1 MIRLVLLLLG
11 VEYLRKRWRSI
22 LLIGLI
28 WLLAGLVIFIDA
40 LDNAMYFPI
49 NFFAYLFLVEG
60 LATLAVAWTGVG
72 GQRIL
77 RYVKGGAVVLAA
89 MLIFAGHH
97 HGNFLLSMIFG
108 TLFLADGLI
117 QCISAYMVR
126 YRRWRVAFSWGLAEI
141 ALAIFFYQPYPTH
154 YVGTLPYCLGLFL
167 MFGGANL
174 MGLAARVRRMSGN
187 PALSES
193 AHSAVQPDEHLASAY
208 TQVEWEG
215 PPAEHEQ
222 ALTVHVW
229 TPAGS
234 ARSPTQHYPI
244 VDRYIAAVDVNGVIS
259 TGHAALESPEG
270 IYISLYPRTEIDRSP
285 DDFGRLLRAT
295 RENDVPGVF
304 QPDYA
309 TESKAWCL
317 STVQV
322 RIRNYDPRQ
331 LQAFWRR
338 YRCDTTYNLTHRNCS
353 STVARALEAA
363 IDGAVGRLYGDRAGW
378 RVFFRILA
386 TPELWVAAQIR
397 KRAVTMAW
405 TPGLTLDYSRALSML
420 ADPRPFAWWKLAR
433 TAFNRMAQ
441 LRREW
446 RAQDHGAVDLR
457 EKPDE
462 DAMRDKRA

>member
-22 LLIGLI
+22 LVIGLL
-28 WLLAGLVIFIDA
+28 WLLAGLVVFVDA
-40 LDNAMYFPI
+40 LDDKAYFPI
-49 NFFAYLFLVEG
+49 NFFAYLFLIEG
-60 LATLAVAWTGVG
+60 LATLAVARIGVG

-77 RYVKGGAVVLAA
+77 RYVKGSAVVLASI
-89 MLIFAGHH
+89 LIFAGHH

-108 TLFLADGLI
+108 TLFLSDGLI

-126 YRRWRVAFSWGLAEI
+126 YRRWRVAFSWGVAEI
-141 ALAIFFYQPYPTH
+141 LLAIFFYQPYPTH

-167 MFGGANL
+167 IFGGAN
-174 MGLAARVRRMSGN
+174 MIALATRVRRMSGN
-187 PALSES
+187 PALAES
-193 AHSAVQPDEHLASAY
+193 AHPAVQPDEPLAAAF

-215 PPAEHEQ
+215 PPADHEQ

-229 TPAGS
+229 TPTGS
-234 ARSPTQHYPI
+234 AKSPTQNYPI

-259 TGHAALESPEG
+259 TGHAALETPEG
-270 IYISLYPRTEIDRSP
+270 IYISLYPGVEIDHSP
-285 DDFGRLLRAT
+285 EDFGRLLRAT
-295 RENDVPGVF
+295 RENDVPGIF

-309 TESKAWCL
+309 TESKAWCP

-322 RIRNYDPRQ
+322 RIRNYDPRR
-331 LQAFWRR
+331 LQSFWLR
-338 YRCDTTYNLTHRNCS
+338 YRSDTTYNLTHRNCS
-353 STVARALEAA
+353 STVAQALEAA
-363 IDGAVGRLYGDRAGW
+363 IDGAVGRLYGKRAGW
-378 RVFFRILA
+378 KVFLRILA

-405 TPGLTLDYSRALSML
+405 TPGLTLDYARAISML

-433 TAFNRMAQ
+433 AAVNRMAH

-446 RAQDHGAVDLR
+446 RAQDHDAVDAR
-457 EKPDE
+457 
-462 DAMRDKRA
+462 

>member
-11 VEYLRKRWRSI
+11 VEYLRIRWRSI
-22 LLIGLI
+22 LVIGLI
-28 WLLAGLVIFIDA
+28 WLIGGLVVFIDA
-40 LDNAMYFPI
+40 LDDAAYFPI
-49 NFFAYLFLVEG
+49 NFFAYLFLTEG

-77 RYVKGGAVVLAA
+77 RYVKGSAVVLAA
-89 MLIFAGHH
+89 ILIFAGHH

-108 TLFLADGLI
+108 TLFLTDGLI

-126 YRRWRVAFSWGLAEI
+126 YRRWRVAFSWGVAEI
-141 ALAIFFYQPYPTH
+141 LLAIFFYQPYPTH

-167 MFGGANL
+167 IFGGAN
-174 MGLAARVRRMSGN
+174 MIALAARVRRMIGN

-193 AHSAVQPDEHLASAY
+193 AHPAVQPDEALTSAF

-215 PPAEHEQ
+215 PPADHEQ

-229 TPAGS
+229 TPTGS
-234 ARSPTQHYPI
+234 AKSPTQNYPI
-244 VDRYIAAVDVNGVIS
+244 VDRYIAAVDINGVIS

-270 IYISLYPRTEIDRSP
+270 IYISLYPGVEIDRSP

-309 TESKAWCL
+309 TEAKAWCP

-322 RIRNYDPRQ
+322 RIRNYDPGR
-331 LQAFWRR
+331 LQSFWLR
-338 YRCDTTYNLTHRNCS
+338 YRSDMTYNLTHRNCS
-353 STVARALEAA
+353 STVSQALEAA
-363 IDGAVGRLYGDRAGW
+363 IDGAVGRLHGNRAGW
-378 RVFFRILA
+378 RIFFRILA

-405 TPGLTLDYSRALSML
+405 TPGLTLDYARALSML

-433 TAFNRMAQ
+433 QALNKIMD

-446 RAQDHGAVDLR
+446 RSQDH
-457 EKPDE
+457 
-462 DAMRDKRA
+462 DAIDVH